1 MNRTNQIDM
10 TEGSIFG
17 KLLKFSIPLI
27 LSSLLQLLFN
37 AADVVVVGRFAG
49 DNSLAAV
56 GSTGSLINLLINLF
70 MGLSVGTNVVVAHF
84 FGAKKKSELTDAIHT
99 AILVSIYSGII
110 LTVIGVLGA
119 KPILTLM
126 QAPEEVLNLAAV
138 YLRIYFGG
146 ITATMVYNF
155 GSAILRA
162 KGDTQR
168 PLYIL
173 LGAGILNFILN
184 LIFVIPL
191 KMDVAGVAWATVIS
205 QVISAILVI
214 VILIREPDDFHL
226 NLKKLSI
233 NRPIFIKIVKI
244 GLPAGFQ
251 GIMFSFSN
259 VIIQSSVNSFG
270 PVLIAGNAAACNLE
284 GFIYTS
290 MNGFSQGSLTFCSQN
305 LGAGK
310 VDRIRKVV
318 WISQASILV
327 IGAVLSAI
335 FLFFGPQLLGI
346 YSTSEE
352 VIKAGM
358 SRLWIIFTTYY
369 LCGMMDGMANSIR
382 GIGHSLMPVISS
394 LIGACLFRI
403 IWLCTVF
410 LIPQFHTPTSIFI
423 TYPISWILTYAA
435 NIVFYNK
442 YIKQIKNEYSA
453 AGSSL
458 S

>member
-1 MNRTNQIDM
+1 MSRSNQIDM
-10 TEGSIFG
+10 TEGPIFS

-27 LSSLLQLLFN
+27 ASSVLQLLFN

-70 MGLSVGTNVVVAHF
+70 MGLSVGTNVVVAHY
-84 FGAKKKSELTDAIHT
+84 FGAKKFNELQDTIHT
-99 AILVSIYSGII
+99 AVLVSIYSGLI
-110 LTVIGVLGA
+110 LTVVGVLGA
-119 KPILTLM
+119 KPILTFM
-126 QAPEEVLNLAAV
+126 QAPTDVLNLAAV

-173 LGAGILNFILN
+173 LGAGILNFVLN
-184 LIFVIPL
+184 LIFVIVF
-191 KMDVAGVAWATVIS
+191 KMDVAGVGLATVIS
-205 QVISAILVI
+205 QVIAAILVI
-214 VILIREPDDFHL
+214 FILIREPDEFHL
-226 NLKKLSI
+226 NLKKLRI
-233 NRPIFIKIVKI
+233 NRMIFTRIVKI

-259 VIIQSSVNSFG
+259 VIIQSSVNTFG
-270 PVLIAGNAAACNLE
+270 ATMIAGNSAAVNLE
-284 GFIYTS
+284 SFIYTA

-305 LGAGK
+305 MGAGRT
-310 VDRIRKVV
+310 DRIKKIV
-318 WISQASILV
+318 WISQASIIV
-327 IGAVLSAI
+327 IGAVLGAV
-335 FLFFGPQLLGI
+335 FLFFGTELLGI
-346 YSTSEE
+346 FSTNPE

-358 SRLWIIFTTYY
+358 SRLWIIFTTYF

-403 IWLCTVF
+403 IWLFTIF
-410 LIPQFHTPTSIFI
+410 LIPQFHTPTTIFLS
-423 TYPISWILTYAA
+423 YPISWTLTFIA
-435 NIVFYNK
+435 NVVFYNK
-442 YIKQIKNEYSA
+442 YLRKLTA
-453 AGSSL
+453 
-458 S
+458 

>member
-10 TEGSIFG
+10 TEGPIFG

-27 LSSLLQLLFN
+27 ASSILQLLFN

-70 MGLSVGTNVVVAHF
+70 MGLSVGTNVVAANY
-84 FGAKKKSELTDAIHT
+84 FGAQKKDDLRDTVHT
-99 AILVSIYSGII
+99 AILVSIYSGLI
-110 LTVIGVLGA
+110 LTVVGVLGA
-119 KPILTLM
+119 KPILTFM
-126 QAPEEVLNLAAV
+126 QAPAEVLNLAAL

-173 LGAGILNFILN
+173 FGAGILNFILN
-184 LIFVIPL
+184 LIFVIIF
-191 KMDVAGVAWATVIS
+191 KMDVAGVGLATVIS
-205 QVISAILVI
+205 QVISAVLVI
-214 VILIREPDDFHL
+214 LILIREPDDFHL
-226 NLKKLSI
+226 NLKKLRI
-233 NRPIFIKIVKI
+233 NRMIFIRIVKI

-259 VIIQSSVNSFG
+259 VIIQSSINTFG
-270 PVLIAGNAAACNLE
+270 PVMIAGNAAAVNLE

-318 WISQASILV
+318 WISQVSIIV
-327 IGAVLSAI
+327 IGALLSGI
-335 FLFFGPQLLGI
+335 FLLFGPVFLGI
-346 YSTSEE
+346 FTRSDE
-352 VIKAGM
+352 VVQAGM
-358 SRLWIIFTTYY
+358 KRLWIIFTTYY

-403 IWLCTVF
+403 IWLFTIF
-410 LIPQFHTPTSIFI
+410 LIPQFHTPETIFLS
-423 TYPISWILTYAA
+423 YPISWIFTFAA
-435 NIVFYNK
+435 NVIWYNK
-442 YIKQIKNEYSA
+442 YLRKIIRTN
-453 AGSSL
+453 
-458 S
+458 

>member
-1 MNRTNQIDM
+1 MTRKNQIDM
-10 TEGSIFG
+10 TEGPIFS

-37 AADVVVVGRFAG
+37 AADIVVVGRFAG

-70 MGLSVGTNVVVAHF
+70 MGLSVGTNVVVANY
-84 FGAKKKSELTDAIHT
+84 FGAKKKNELRETIHT
-99 AILVSIYSGII
+99 AILVSVYSGII
-110 LTVIGVLGA
+110 LTIVGVLGA
-119 KPILTLM
+119 KPILIFM
-126 QAPEEVLNLAAV
+126 QSPAEVLNLAAL

-173 LGAGILNFILN
+173 LGAGILNFLLN
-184 LIFVIPL
+184 LLFVIPL
-191 KMDVAGVAWATVIS
+191 KMDVAGVALATVIS
-205 QVISAILVI
+205 QVIAAALVI
-214 VILIREPDDFHL
+214 ILLIREQDDFHL
-226 NLKKLSI
+226 NLRKLHI
-233 NRPIFIKIVKI
+233 NQAILIKIVKI

-270 PVLIAGNAAACNLE
+270 AIMIAGNAAAINLE

-305 LGAGK
+305 LGANK
-310 VDRIRKVV
+310 IDRIRRVV
-318 WISQASILV
+318 WISQISIII
-327 IGAVLSAI
+327 IGAALSGI

-346 YSTSEE
+346 YSENPE

-358 SRLWIIFTTYY
+358 IRLWIVLTTYY
-369 LCGMMDGMANSIR
+369 LCGMMDAMANSIR

-394 LIGACLFRI
+394 LIGACIFRI
-403 IWLCTVF
+403 IWLFTIF
-410 LIPQFHTPTSIFI
+410 LIPQFHTPATIFI
-423 TYPISWILTYAA
+423 SYPISWTLTFAA
-435 NIVFYNK
+435 NVIWYNK
-442 YIKQIKNEYSA
+442 YMKELKTKNI
-453 AGSSL
+453 
-458 S
+458 

>member
-1 MNRTNQIDM
+1 MSRSNQIDM
-10 TEGSIFG
+10 TEGPIFS

-27 LSSLLQLLFN
+27 ASSVLQLLFN

-70 MGLSVGTNVVVAHF
+70 MGLSVGTNVVVAHY
-84 FGAKKKSELTDAIHT
+84 FGAKKFNELQDTIHT
-99 AILVSIYSGII
+99 AVLVSIYSGLI
-110 LTVIGVLGA
+110 LTIVGILGA
-119 KPILTLM
+119 KPILTFM
-126 QAPEEVLNLAAV
+126 QAPTDVLNLAAV

-173 LGAGILNFILN
+173 LGAGILNFVLN
-184 LIFVIPL
+184 LIFVIVF
-191 KMDVAGVAWATVIS
+191 KMDVAGVGLATVIS
-205 QVISAILVI
+205 QVIAAILVI
-214 VILIREPDDFHL
+214 FILIREPDEFHL
-226 NLKKLSI
+226 NLKKLRI
-233 NRPIFIKIVKI
+233 NRMIFIRIVKI

-259 VIIQSSVNSFG
+259 VIIQSSVNTFG
-270 PVLIAGNAAACNLE
+270 ATMIAGNSAAVNLE
-284 GFIYTS
+284 SFIYTA
-290 MNGFSQGSLTFCSQN
+290 MNGFSQGALTFCSQN
-305 LGAGK
+305 MGAGRT
-310 VDRIRKVV
+310 DRIKKIV
-318 WISQASILV
+318 WISQASIIV
-327 IGAVLSAI
+327 IGAVLGAV
-335 FLFFGPQLLGI
+335 FLFFGTELLGI
-346 YSTSEE
+346 FSTNPE

-358 SRLWIIFTTYY
+358 SRLWIIFTTYF

-403 IWLCTVF
+403 IWLFTIF
-410 LIPQFHTPTSIFI
+410 LIPQFHTPTTIFLS
-423 TYPISWILTYAA
+423 YPISWTLTFIA
-435 NIVFYNK
+435 NVVFYNK
-442 YIKQIKNEYSA
+442 YLRKLTA
-453 AGSSL
+453 
-458 S
+458 

>member
-1 MNRTNQIDM
+1 MSRSNQIDM
-10 TEGSIFG
+10 TEGPIFS

-27 LSSLLQLLFN
+27 ASSVLQLLFN

-70 MGLSVGTNVVVAHF
+70 MGLSVGTNVVVAHY
-84 FGAKKKSELTDAIHT
+84 FGAKKFNELQDTIHT
-99 AILVSIYSGII
+99 AVLVSIYSGLI
-110 LTVIGVLGA
+110 LTVVGVLGA
-119 KPILTLM
+119 KPILTFM
-126 QAPEEVLNLAAV
+126 QAPTDVLNLAAV

-173 LGAGILNFILN
+173 LGAGILNFVLN
-184 LIFVIPL
+184 LIFVIVF
-191 KMDVAGVAWATVIS
+191 KMDVAGVGLATVIS
-205 QVISAILVI
+205 QVIAAILVI
-214 VILIREPDDFHL
+214 FILIREPDEFHL
-226 NLKKLSI
+226 NLKKLRI
-233 NRPIFIKIVKI
+233 NRMIFTRIVKI

-259 VIIQSSVNSFG
+259 VIIQSSVNTFG
-270 PVLIAGNAAACNLE
+270 ATMIAGNSAAVNLE
-284 GFIYTS
+284 SFIYTA

-305 LGAGK
+305 MGAGRT
-310 VDRIRKVV
+310 DRIKKIV
-318 WISQASILV
+318 WISQASIIV
-327 IGAVLSAI
+327 IGAVLGAV
-335 FLFFGPQLLGI
+335 FLFLGTELLGI
-346 YSTSEE
+346 FSTNPE

-403 IWLCTVF
+403 IWLFTIF
-410 LIPQFHTPTSIFI
+410 LIPQFHTPTTIFLS
-423 TYPISWILTYAA
+423 YPISWTLTFIA
-435 NIVFYNK
+435 NVVFYNK
-442 YIKQIKNEYSA
+442 YLRKLTA
-453 AGSSL
+453 
-458 S
+458 

>member
-1 MNRTNQIDM
+1 MSRTNQIDM
-10 TEGSIFG
+10 TEGPIFG

-27 LSSLLQLLFN
+27 ASSILQLLFN

-70 MGLSVGTNVVVAHF
+70 MGLSVGTNVVAANY
-84 FGAKKKSELTDAIHT
+84 FGAQKKDDLRDTVHT
-99 AILVSIYSGII
+99 AILVSIYSGLI
-110 LTVIGVLGA
+110 LTVVGVLGA
-119 KPILTLM
+119 KPILTFM
-126 QAPEEVLNLAAV
+126 QAPAEVLNLAAL

-173 LGAGILNFILN
+173 FGAGILNFILN
-184 LIFVIPL
+184 LIFVIIF
-191 KMDVAGVAWATVIS
+191 KMDVAGVGLATVIS
-205 QVISAILVI
+205 QVISAVLVI
-214 VILIREPDDFHL
+214 IILIREPDDFHL
-226 NLKKLSI
+226 NLKKLRI
-233 NRPIFIKIVKI
+233 NRMIFIRIVKI

-259 VIIQSSVNSFG
+259 VIIQSSINTFG
-270 PVLIAGNAAACNLE
+270 PVMIAGNAAAVNLE

-318 WISQASILV
+318 WISQVSIIV
-327 IGAVLSAI
+327 IGALLSGI
-335 FLFFGPQLLGI
+335 FLLLGPVFLGI
-346 YSTSEE
+346 FTKSDE
-352 VIKAGM
+352 VVQAGM
-358 SRLWIIFTTYY
+358 KRLWIIFTTYY

-403 IWLCTVF
+403 IWLFTIF
-410 LIPQFHTPTSIFI
+410 LIPQFHTPETIFLS
-423 TYPISWILTYAA
+423 YPISWILTFVA
-435 NIVFYNK
+435 NVICYNK
-442 YIKQIKNEYSA
+442 FMKKITID
-453 AGSSL
+453 L
-458 S
+458 

>member
-1 MNRTNQIDM
+1 MSRSNQIDM
-10 TEGSIFG
+10 TEGPIFS

-27 LSSLLQLLFN
+27 ASSVLQLLFN

-70 MGLSVGTNVVVAHF
+70 MGLSVGTNVVVAHY
-84 FGAKKKSELTDAIHT
+84 FGAKKFNELQDTIHT
-99 AILVSIYSGII
+99 AVLVSIYSGLI
-110 LTVIGVLGA
+110 LTVVGVLGA
-119 KPILTLM
+119 KPILTFM
-126 QAPEEVLNLAAV
+126 QAPTDVLNLAAV

-173 LGAGILNFILN
+173 LGAGILNFVLN
-184 LIFVIPL
+184 LIFVIVF
-191 KMDVAGVAWATVIS
+191 KMDVAGVGLATVIS
-205 QVISAILVI
+205 QVIAAILVI
-214 VILIREPDDFHL
+214 FILIREPDEFHL
-226 NLKKLSI
+226 NLKKLRI
-233 NRPIFIKIVKI
+233 NRMIFTRIVKI

-259 VIIQSSVNSFG
+259 VIIQSSVNTFG
-270 PVLIAGNAAACNLE
+270 ATMIAGNSAAVNLE
-284 GFIYTS
+284 SFIYTA

-305 LGAGK
+305 MGAGRT
-310 VDRIRKVV
+310 DRIKKIV
-318 WISQASILV
+318 WISQASIIV
-327 IGAVLSAI
+327 IGAVLGAV
-335 FLFFGPQLLGI
+335 FLFFGTELLGI
-346 YSTSEE
+346 FSTNPE

-358 SRLWIIFTTYY
+358 SRLWIIFTTYF

-403 IWLCTVF
+403 IWLFTIF
-410 LIPQFHTPTSIFI
+410 LIPQFHTPATIFLS
-423 TYPISWILTYAA
+423 YPISWILTFVA
-435 NIVFYNK
+435 NVVFYNK
-442 YIKQIKNEYSA
+442 YMKKL
-453 AGSSL
+453 SS
-458 S
+458 